1 MFLSGLRH
9 DYGYELPVY
18 VCFSFQISFYNIVEP
33 LITCVSLF
41 GVYSQARRNSFHQ
54 IMSSRTWIGTKVEPI
69 FAQRTTAWDK
79 RLRVK
84 LHYTS
89 YVSKY
94 LMFCS
99 HFTKPPDRSPRHTG
113 NDDMKIK
120 NREQ

>member
-1 MFLSGLRH
+1 MFLSFFR
-9 DYGYELPVY
+9 YGYGCVVPIC
-18 VCFSFQISFYNIVEP
+18 VCFPFQPSFYNIVKL

-99 HFTKPPDRSPRHTG
+99 HFTKLPDRSSRHTG
-113 NDDMKIK
+113 NDGMEIK
-120 NREQ
+120 SREQ